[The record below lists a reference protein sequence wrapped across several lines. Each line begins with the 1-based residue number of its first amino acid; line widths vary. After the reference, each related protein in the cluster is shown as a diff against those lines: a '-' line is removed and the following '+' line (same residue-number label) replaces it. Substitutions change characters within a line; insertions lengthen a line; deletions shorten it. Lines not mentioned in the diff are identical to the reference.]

1 MKLFDGENV
10 VIVNPMCPSEFDLNS
25 GQLQH
30 RRRVEIKKYKLA
42 FIVCTVSA
50 AIGSEFLQSIVS
62 SGKRVFD
69 YKDILYNMLGS
80 ALGIT
85 LARYQER

>member
-1 MKLFDGENV
+1 
-10 VIVNPMCPSEFDLNS
+10 MCPSEFDLNS